1 MLETEEKYIS
11 LLTDF
16 GFKRIFGTKPN
27 KDLLINF
34 LNSLFEGEQVV
45 TDVMYLNGE
54 NVGDVLM
61 ERKAIFDVYCQN
73 EKGEKFIVEMQNA
86 FQKHFKDR
94 SIYYATYP
102 IREQA
107 KKGADWDFKL
117 DKVYVIALLNF
128 AYNDAAFK
136 EDEICHDVTLQ
147 DKSTSKTFYDKLLFK
162 YIEIGKFDKKVDEL
176 KTLSDKWFYA
186 LKNMARIE
194 GRPKALKE
202 RIFKRLFQEAEIAQF
217 TPSELR
223 RYEDSL
229 KAYRDIKNS
238 METAKEQGIEIGKE
252 RGIEI
257 GKEQGI
263 EIGKELGIE
272 IGKELGIEIGKELG
286 IEIGKELGIEI
297 GKELGIE
304 IGKELGIEIGK
315 ELGVKDGIE
324 KVAKSMKERGIDS
337 ETIAA
342 CTGLST
348 EEVEKL

>member
-1 MLETEEKYIS
+1 MASRHCHFLFLLLGKNRDDMRDREEKYIS

-54 NVGDVLM
+54 SVGDVLM

-73 EKGEKFIVEMQNA
+73 ERGEKFIVEMQNA
-86 FQKHFKDR
+86 YQKYFKDR

-107 KKGADWDFKL
+107 RKGADWDFRL
-117 DKVYVIALLNF
+117 SKVYVIALLNF
-128 AYNDAAFK
+128 AYNDEAF
-136 EDEICHDVTLQ
+136 DSGAICHDVELQ
-147 DKSTSKTFYDKLLFK
+147 DKATNRTFYDKLIFK
-162 YIEIGKFDKKVDEL
+162 YIEIGKFDKGADEL
-176 KTLSDKWFYA
+176 ETLSDKWLYA

-194 GRPKALKE
+194 GRPKALRDRVFTK
-202 RIFKRLFQEAEIAQF
+202 LFQKAEIAQF
-217 TPSELR
+217 SPSELKT
-223 RYEDSL
+223 YEDSL

-252 RGIEI
+252 IGKEQGIEIGKEI

-263 EIGKELGIE
+263 EIGKEQGIR
-272 IGKELGIEIGKELG
+272 
-286 IEIGKELGIEI
+286 
-297 GKELGIE
+297 
-304 IGKELGIEIGK
+304 
-315 ELGVKDGIE
+315 DGIE
-324 KVAKSMKERGIDS
+324 RVAKGMKEKGIDS
-337 ETIAA
+337 ATISA
-342 CTGLST
+342 CTGLSA
-348 EEVEKL
+348 EQVERL